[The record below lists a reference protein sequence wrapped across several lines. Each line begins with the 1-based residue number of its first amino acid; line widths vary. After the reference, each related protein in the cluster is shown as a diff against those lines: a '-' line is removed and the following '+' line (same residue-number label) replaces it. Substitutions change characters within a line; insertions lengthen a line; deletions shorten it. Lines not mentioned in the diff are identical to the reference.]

1 MNNFNN
7 NNMKKNLLIFIIIIG
22 LLAIIYINIPS
33 HQKKDPLLERIRQK
47 GELVIGTDA
56 TYPPMEAVDEDG
68 VFYGIDIDIAKEIAK
83 DLGVKP
89 VFQNV
94 PWEIIFDVVRDGDVD
109 ITISSVTITQ
119 ERAQTMSFSDPYFNA
134 GQVLIIR
141 SEDKEK
147 IKNVDDIAEYRV
159 GIQEGT
165 TSEQEAIKY
174 IGDPSLIKNY
184 SDYYMAKE
192 DLIQGVIDVVIIDY
206 PGALGLISGEKD
218 IEIAGGPFTQ
228 EFYGI
233 VTQKD
238 QKALLSQIN
247 GTIRRLKQDGSLKRL
262 EEKWLS
268 Q

>member
-1 MNNFNN
+1 
-7 NNMKKNLLIFIIIIG
+7 MKKNLLVFVIIIG
-22 LLAIIYINIPS
+22 LFAVVYISIPS
-33 HQKKDPLLERIRQK
+33 PPKEDSLLERIRQK

-56 TYPPMEAVDEDG
+56 TYPPMEAIDEDG
-68 VFYGIDIDIAKEIAK
+68 DFYGMDIDIAKEIAK
-83 DLGVKP
+83 DLGVEP

-109 ITISSVTITQ
+109 VVISSVTITQ
-119 ERAQTMSFSDPYFNA
+119 ERAQTMSFSNPYFNA

-141 SEDKEK
+141 SKDREK
-147 IKNVDDIAEYRV
+147 IKSVDDIAEYKIGV
-159 GIQEGT
+159 QEGT

-174 IGDPSLIKNY
+174 VNDSSLIKNY

-192 DLIQGVIDVVIIDY
+192 DLIKEIIDVVIIDY
-206 PGALGLISGEKD
+206 PAAFGLINGEKD
-218 IEIAGGPFTQ
+218 IEMAGDPFTQ

-247 GTIRRLKQDGSLKRL
+247 GTIRRLKKDGGLRRL
-262 EEKWLS
+262 EEKWLG